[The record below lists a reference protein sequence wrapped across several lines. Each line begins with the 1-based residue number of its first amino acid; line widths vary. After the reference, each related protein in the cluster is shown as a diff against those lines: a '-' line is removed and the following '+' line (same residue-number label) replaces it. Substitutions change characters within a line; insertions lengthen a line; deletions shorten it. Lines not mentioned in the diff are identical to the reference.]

1 MPTCPEGHESA
12 WLEYCSVC
20 GIAMAAAV
28 DAAANSCPDCGE
40 PRSGQFCEECGHSYA
55 GHSDTTA
62 ALLGPSSWCVV
73 IAPDPAYYEASGAD
87 TKEFTFPASALARR
101 VELTGASVRIGRRS
115 ASRGIT
121 PEIDLASP
129 PIDPGVSREHARLLA
144 QPDGCWALVDE
155 GSANGTYL
163 NGGATP
169 IPARAQVPLTDGDR
183 VHLGV
188 WTTITLHRDA

>member
-1 MPTCPEGHESA
+1 MPTCPEGHNSE

-20 GIAMAAAV
+20 GIAMTAAV
-28 DAAANSCPDCGE
+28 SAAANSCPDCGE
-40 PRSGQFCEECGHSYA
+40 SRIGQFCEECGHSYA
-55 GHSDTTA
+55 TA
-62 ALLGPSSWCVV
+62 APSSWCAV
-73 IAPDPAYYEASGAD
+73 IAPDRAYFEASGAD

-129 PIDPGVSREHARLLA
+129 PADPGVSREHARLLA
-144 QPDGCWALVDE
+144 QPDGSWALVDD
-155 GSANGTYL
+155 GSTNGTYV
-163 NGGATP
+163 NGGSQR
-169 IPARAQVPLTDGDR
+169 IPAKAPVPLADGDR

-188 WTTITLHRDA
+188 WTTITLRSR